1 MIVFCVSRRSFVCQ
15 SVTDIL
21 GELIGMARSQ
31 DARSTKENP
40 AKKPQ
45 ESVASAASWEAGA
58 APPDEV
64 QFFQGP
70 QSRGFELG
78 KALGIF
84 CELMRGFRTFHFL
97 SPCVTV
103 FGSARFG
110 EGSRHYA
117 LAREVGARLAR
128 AGFTVMTGGGPGL
141 MEAANRGAKDAGGVS
156 VGCNIELSREQRPNP
171 YLDRWIGFRHFFVR
185 KLMLVKYSYAFI
197 AMPGGFGT
205 LDEIFEVATLI
216 QTETIKQFPL
226 VLMGREFW
234 QPLMDFLSGRLLAG
248 GMIDSTDYQRFL
260 LTDSPDEAAR
270 SVTEVA
276 LRQFG
281 LTYGPLAKRRW
292 FLWE

>member
-1 MIVFCVSRRSFVCQ
+1 MSEVA
-15 SVTDIL
+15 
-21 GELIGMARSQ
+21 ELEQ
-31 DARSTKENP
+31 PVKP
-40 AKKPQ
+40 PQ
-45 ESVASAASWEAGA
+45 ELAAAPAFWEAGA

-64 QFFQGP
+64 RFFQGP
-70 QSRGFELG
+70 QPRGFELG

-97 SPCVTV
+97 GPCVTV

-110 EGSRHYA
+110 EGQPHYA

-141 MEAANRGAKDAGGVS
+141 MEAANRGARDVGGIS
-156 VGCNIELSREQRPNP
+156 VGCNIELPTEQRPNP
-171 YLDRWIGFRHFFVR
+171 YLDRWITFRHFFVR

-216 QTETIKQFPL
+216 QTGKIKQFPL

-234 QPLMDFLSGRLLAG
+234 HPLTDFLYSRLLAG
-248 GMIDSTDYQRFL
+248 GMIDPADYQRFL
-260 LTDSPDEAAR
+260 VTDSAEEAVR

-276 LRQFG
+276 QNQFG
-281 LTYGPLAKRRW
+281 LTYGPQAKRRW
-292 FLWE
+292 YLWE

>member
-1 MIVFCVSRRSFVCQ
+1 MNEV
-15 SVTDIL
+15 L
-21 GELIGMARSQ
+21 GPGQNAKSPHE
-31 DARSTKENP
+31 P
-40 AKKPQ
+40 ATS
-45 ESVASAASWEAGA
+45 EAHWGAGA
-58 APPDEV
+58 APDEMR
-64 QFFQGP
+64 FLQGP

-97 SPCVTV
+97 GPCVTV

-110 EGSRHYA
+110 EGHPEYA
-117 LAREVGARLAR
+117 IAREVGARLAR

-141 MEAANRGAKDAGGVS
+141 MEATNRGARDVGGMS
-156 VGCNIELSREQRPNP
+156 VGCNIELAKEQQPNA
-171 YLDRWIGFRHFFVR
+171 YLDRWITFRHFFVR

-216 QTETIKQFPL
+216 QTGKIKQFPL
-226 VLMGREFW
+226 VLMGQEFW
-234 QPLMDFLSGRLLAG
+234 RPLMDFLRDRLLGG
-248 GMIDSTDYQRFL
+248 GMIAPTDYERIL
-260 LTDSPDEAAR
+260 VTDSPEEAVR

-281 LTYGPLAKRRW
+281 LDLRPAGEASLVPVGVSRKICSICLSGGS
-292 FLWE
+292 